1 MQKMTKRYFV
11 ARIMLALTLCWLT
24 ATSAAQNVSGRIT
37 CEGKGIAGVTV
48 SDGYVVTQTD
58 ENGNYNINSGKK
70 NGYVFY
76 TLPRGYEPQV
86 KDGFN
91 PMFWAKL
98 NTDVSAKEQHD
109 FSLNKVDNDR
119 YSLVISADYHLANR
133 NNDDAQFKATFL
145 KRMQQLKAASHYPV
159 YNTIL
164 GDLSWDVYW
173 YANNYNLK
181 DFVNTMKTCKFPLI
195 TFPVIGN
202 HDNNPGTPEGPDTDF
217 EASMPWR
224 TIMCPNY
231 YSYNL
236 GKIHYVV
243 LDNIIYQNKKGKGPY
258 KKGVV
263 GERNYKCEI
272 TGEQLEWLKKDLAF
286 VDTNTTVVVEF
297 HSPTWVLDKNTF
309 ETKGKNKSAKELS
322 DIMKPYK
329 RVHYVS
335 GHTHYMQNMHPK
347 EYPNIT
353 EHNIAAVCAMW
364 WWTGK
369 LSDISVCSDGT
380 PGGYSLWNVNGDS
393 ITWKYMSNEDNN
405 GIQMRVYDINAVK
418 EYYSGEATLQKFL
431 SKNDKR
437 DDFKNWSENSILINV
452 FAYDTDWKVEAFE
465 GKKLLAV
472 KRMPACEDPM
482 PAIAHD
488 LSRYKNNKNFARND
502 GSSKNNHIFFAQCT
516 TSDKPVTVK
525 VTDSFGNIYT
535 KKVARPA
542 AFGLSMDREQIQKT
556 KISKRYKKVLR

>member
-1 MQKMTKRYFV
+1 
-11 ARIMLALTLCWLT
+11 
-24 ATSAAQNVSGRIT
+24 
-37 CEGKGIAGVTV
+37 
-48 SDGYVVTQTD
+48 
-58 ENGNYNINSGKK
+58 
-70 NGYVFY
+70 
-76 TLPRGYEPQV
+76 
-86 KDGFN
+86 
-91 PMFWAKL
+91 
-98 NTDVSAKEQHD
+98 
-109 FSLNKVDNDR
+109 
-119 YSLVISADYHLANR
+119 
-133 NNDDAQFKATFL
+133 
-145 KRMQQLKAASHYPV
+145 
-159 YNTIL
+159 
-164 GDLSWDVYW
+164 
-173 YANNYNLK
+173 
-181 DFVNTMKTCKFPLI
+181 
-195 TFPVIGN
+195 
-202 HDNNPGTPEGPDTDF
+202 
-217 EASMPWR
+217 
-224 TIMCPNY
+224 
-231 YSYNL
+231 
-236 GKIHYVV
+236 
-243 LDNIIYQNKKGKGPY
+243 
-258 KKGVV
+258 
-263 GERNYKCEI
+263 
-272 TGEQLEWLKKDLAF
+272 
-286 VDTNTTVVVEF
+286 
-297 HSPTWVLDKNTF
+297 
-309 ETKGKNKSAKELS
+309 
-322 DIMKPYK
+322 
-329 RVHYVS
+329 
-335 GHTHYMQNMHPK
+335 MQNMHPK

-488 LSRYKNNKNFARND
+488 LPRYKNNKNFARND
-502 GSSKNNHIFFAQCT
+502 GSSKNNHMFFTQCT